1 VIWILIPLL
10 VLVIFGLYV
19 RREAERIR
27 AADLRPRIVVKLKL
41 AGDGMATPAELHERQ
56 ALEAEIEKRGIGTIV
71 DAGSGDGW
79 ATMQVGVVNPT
90 LAAEQLRNL
99 LRERGLFDRVEVSGS
114 SGSLTPEAS
123 RRVAGGPS
131 EASDHRFTK

>member
-1 VIWILIPLL
+1 MIFIIVPLL
-10 VLVIFGLYV
+10 ALVIFGLYV

-27 AADLRPRIVVKLKL
+27 AGDLLPRILVKLKL

-79 ATMQVGVVNPT
+79 ATLQVGVADPNAV
-90 LAAEQLRNL
+90 AEQVRNL
-99 LRERGLFDRVEVSGS
+99 LRERGLLDRAEI
-114 SGSLTPEAS
+114 A
-123 RRVAGGPS
+123 
-131 EASDHRFTK
+131 

>member
-1 VIWILIPLL
+1 MIWILVPLL

-27 AADLRPRIVVKLKL
+27 AEDLRPRILVKLKL

-71 DAGSGDGW
+71 DAGSGEGW
-79 ATMQVGVVNPT
+79 ETLQVAVDVPNA
-90 LAAEQLRNL
+90 AAEEIRNL
-99 LRERGLFDRVEVSGS
+99 LRELDLLDRAEIR
-114 SGSLTPEAS
+114 A
-123 RRVAGGPS
+123 
-131 EASDHRFTK
+131 

>member
-1 VIWILIPLL
+1 MIWILIPLL

-27 AADLRPRIVVKLKL
+27 AADLRPRVTVKLKL

-79 ATMQVGVVNPT
+79 ATLQVGVIDPNV
-90 LAAEQLRNL
+90 AAEQVRNL
-99 LRERGLFDRVEVSGS
+99 LRERGLLDRAEIS
-114 SGSLTPEAS
+114 A
-123 RRVAGGPS
+123 
-131 EASDHRFTK
+131 

>member
-10 VLVIFGLYV
+10 ILVIFGLYV

-56 ALEAEIEKRGIGTIV
+56 ALEAEIEKREIGTIV
-71 DAGSGDGW
+71 DAGSGNGW
-79 ATMQVGVVNPT
+79 AMVHVGVVDPNV
-90 LAAEQLRNL
+90 AVEQLRNL
-99 LRERGLFDRVEVSGS
+99 LRERGLLERAEVS
-114 SGSLTPEAS
+114 A
-123 RRVAGGPS
+123 
-131 EASDHRFTK
+131 

>member
-27 AADLRPRIVVKLKL
+27 AEDLRPRITVRLKL

-71 DAGSGDGW
+71 DTRSGEGW
-79 ATMQVGVVNPT
+79 ATMQVGVVDPSA
-90 LAAEQLRNL
+90 AAEQLRNV
-99 LRERGLFDRVEVSGS
+99 LRERGLLDRAEISVAPS
-114 SGSLTPEAS
+114 S
-123 RRVAGGPS
+123 
-131 EASDHRFTK
+131 